1 MIFFSLTKIF
11 IRNNNNQS
19 NSNANQPKSTYQR
32 PAGMQNLFG
41 QVDEV
46 KTTMEQNMK
55 EIMERGE
62 KLNQLEDTSREMM
75 SGAQNMSKN
84 VRGKK

>member
-1 MIFFSLTKIF
+1 MW
-11 IRNNNNQS
+11 NNNNQS